1 MIGLCGSAIL
11 AFFITLYYQEK
22 YLDCALFSSPAPVFK
37 LISAFGILV
46 LTNYLV
52 TRLTP
57 SVIPQILFVTGNT
70 LVLSV
75 ITYRYLNMVAQRDI
89 ETYFGSGNGVSRF
102 LVSMFVKHRDA

>member
-1 MIGLCGSAIL
+1 
-11 AFFITLYYQEK
+11 
-22 YLDCALFSSPAPVFK
+22 VFK